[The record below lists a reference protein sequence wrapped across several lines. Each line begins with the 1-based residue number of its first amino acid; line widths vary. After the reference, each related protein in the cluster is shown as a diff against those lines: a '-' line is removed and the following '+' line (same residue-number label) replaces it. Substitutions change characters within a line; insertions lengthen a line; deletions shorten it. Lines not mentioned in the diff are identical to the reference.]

1 MFKTIFADI
10 QRNNPETYLIGIWG
24 KDGLELEKATYLQ
37 SSIDIDLLGAEL
49 ADVLAKLDNLEVT
62 SADIC
67 IEYISGQFKIFVY
80 SLNAGYFLLL
90 VSNQNQVTGK
100 LKFYLN
106 LKKSNILSLL

>member
-1 MFKTIFADI
+1 MFETIFDDI
-10 QRNNPETYLIGIWG
+10 HQHNPETYLIGIWG
-24 KDGLELEKATYLQ
+24 KDGLELEKATYLT

-62 SADIC
+62 STDIC

-90 VSNQNQVTGK
+90 VSNQNQITGK

-106 LKKSNILSLL
+106 LKKNNILSLL

>member
-1 MFKTIFADI
+1 LFETIFKDI
-10 QRNNPETYLIGIWG
+10 HRHNPETYLIGIWG
-24 KDGLELEKATYLQ
+24 RDGLELEKATYLP

-49 ADVLAKLDNLEVT
+49 AEVLAKLDHLEVT
-62 SADIC
+62 GADIC

-90 VSNQNQVTGK
+90 VSSLNQISGK
-100 LKFYLN
+100 LKFFLN

>member
-1 MFKTIFADI
+1 LFKPIFEDI
-10 QRNNPETYLIGIWG
+10 HQHNPETYLIGIWG
-24 KDGLELEKATYLQ
+24 KDGLELEKATYLPP
-37 SSIDIDLLGAEL
+37 SLNIDLLGAEL
-49 ADVLAKLDNLEVT
+49 ADILAKLDHMEVLST
-62 SADIC
+62 DIC

-90 VSNQNQVTGK
+90 VSNQNQIAGK

>member
-1 MFKTIFADI
+1 LFKTIFNDI
-10 QRNNPETYLIGIWG
+10 HQYNPEMYLIGIWG
-24 KDGLELEKATYLQ
+24 KDGLELEKSTYLP

-49 ADVLAKLDNLEVT
+49 ADVLARLDHFEVAG
-62 SADIC
+62 ADIS
-67 IEYISGQFKIFVY
+67 IEYISGQFKILVH

-90 VSNQNQVTGK
+90 VSSQNQITGK

>member
-1 MFKTIFADI
+1 LFETIFADI
-10 QRNNPETYLIGIWG
+10 KCNNPETYLIGIWG
-24 KDGLELEKATYLQ
+24 KDGLELEKATFLT
-37 SSIDIDLLGAEL
+37 SSIDVDLLGAEL
-49 ADVLAKLDNLEVT
+49 ADVLAKLDNLEVI

-80 SLNAGYFLLL
+80 SLKAGYFLLV
-90 VSNQNQVTGK
+90 VSSQNQITGK

>member
-1 MFKTIFADI
+1 MFKAIFDDI
-10 QRNNPETYLIGIWG
+10 KGKNPETYLIGIWG
-24 KDGLELEKATYLQ
+24 KDGLELEKSSYLP

-67 IEYISGQFKIFVY
+67 IEYMSGQFKIFVY

-90 VSNQNQVTGK
+90 VSSKSQLTGK
-100 LKFYLN
+100 LKYYLN
-106 LKKSNILSLL
+106 LKKNSILSLL

>member
-1 MFKTIFADI
+1 LFKTIFDDI
-10 QRNNPETYLIGIWG
+10 QLKNPETYLIGIWG
-24 KDGLELEKATYLQ
+24 RDGLELEKASYLPA
-37 SSIDIDLLGAEL
+37 SIDIDLLGAEL
-49 ADVLAKLDNLEVT
+49 ADVLAKLGKLEVS

-67 IEYISGQFKIFVY
+67 IEYISGQFRIFVY

-90 VSNQNQVTGK
+90 VSNQNQLSGK